1 LWTVPAAP
9 EGFFLSSTTLCP
21 RALAKALT
29 RHRTP
34 STRQALFEI
43 AVTLIPF
50 AVFWTAALVS
60 AQCGWWA
67 GLVFTVPAAAFLV
80 RGFLIQHD
88 CGHGA
93 FFPAKA
99 ANDWT
104 GRVLGVLTLTPYAYW
119 RQTHAIHHATSGHLD
134 RRIAG
139 GIDTFTVEE
148 YRAMSPLRRWGYR
161 AYRHPVMQFAIGPAF
176 VFLIQH
182 RVPVDLMRAGWRP
195 WASAM
200 AANVAAGVAFF
211 VLGSWLGW
219 GPFLLVH
226 LSIVAMAASL
236 GVWLFYV
243 QHQFEETHWSRQGR
257 WQREEA
263 ALHGS
268 SYYDLPTP
276 LRWLTANIGVHHV
289 HHIDCRIPFYR
300 LGEVL
305 KEQPELKT
313 IGRITIMDSLRCLR
327 LALWDESRERMVS
340 FREAARAL

>member
-1 LWTVPAAP
+1 MS
-9 EGFFLSSTTLCP
+9 ETTPCP

-29 RHRTP
+29 QHRTP
-34 STRQALFEI
+34 SNPRALFEM

-50 AVFWTAALVS
+50 AVFWTAALVC
-60 AQCGWWA
+60 AQRGWWA
-67 GLVFTVPAAAFLV
+67 GLLFTVPAAGFLT
-80 RGFLIQHD
+80 RIFLIQHD

-93 FFPAKA
+93 FFPSKA

-104 GRVLGVLTLTPYAYW
+104 GRVLGVVTLTPYAYW

-148 YRAMSPLRRWGYR
+148 YRAMTPARRWLYR
-161 AYRHPVMQFAIGPAF
+161 TYRHPITQFAFGPAF
-176 VFLIQH
+176 VFFVQH

-200 AANVAAGVAFF
+200 ATNLAVAALFF
-211 VLGSWLGW
+211 ALGSWLGW
-219 GPFLLVH
+219 GAFLLVH
-226 LSIVAMAASL
+226 LLTVAMAASL

-257 WQREEA
+257 WQRDEA

-268 SYYDLPTP
+268 SYYDLPAP

-289 HHIDCRIPFYR
+289 HHVDSRVPFYR

-313 IGRITIMDSLRCLR
+313 IGRLTIAESFRCVK
-327 LALWDESRERMVS
+327 LALWDERRERMVS
-340 FREAARAL
+340 FREAT

>member
-1 LWTVPAAP
+1 MS
-9 EGFFLSSTTLCP
+9 ETTPCP

-34 STRQALFEI
+34 STPRALFEM

-50 AVFWTAALVS
+50 AVFWTAALVC
-60 AQCGWWA
+60 AQRGWWT
-67 GLVFTVPAAAFLV
+67 GLLFTVPAAGFLT
-80 RGFLIQHD
+80 RIFLIQHD

-93 FFPAKA
+93 FFPSKA

-104 GRVLGVLTLTPYAYW
+104 GRVLGVVTLTPYAYW

-139 GIDTFTVEE
+139 GIDTFTIEE
-148 YRAMSPLRRWGYR
+148 YRAMTPGRRWLYR
-161 AYRHPVMQFAIGPAF
+161 AYRHPITQFAFGPAF
-176 VFLIQH
+176 VFFVQH
-182 RVPVDLMRAGWRP
+182 RVPVDLMHAGWRP

-200 AANVAAGVAFF
+200 ATNLAVAGVFF
-211 VLGSWLGW
+211 TFGSWLGW
-219 GPFLLVH
+219 GAFLLVH
-226 LSIVAMAASL
+226 LLTVAMAASL

-243 QHQFEETHWSRQGR
+243 QHQFEESHWSRQGR
-257 WQREEA
+257 WQRDEA

-268 SYYDLPTP
+268 SYYDLPAP

-289 HHIDCRIPFYR
+289 HHVDSRVPFYR

-313 IGRITIMDSLRCLR
+313 IGRLTIPESFRCVK
-327 LALWDESRERMVS
+327 LALWDERRERMVS
-340 FREAARAL
+340 FREAAA